1 VTALLVALAVVAVF
15 LLLLIVVALRRL
27 VSVLD
32 ALNSNYARVESE
44 RLRRAVSN
52 HT

>member
-32 ALNSNYARVESE
+32 TLNSNYARVESE
-44 RLRRAVSN
+44 RLRRAVSS

>member
-1 VTALLVALAVVAVF
+1 MIGLLVALAVIAVF

-32 ALNSNYARVESE
+32 TLNSNYTRVESE
-44 RLRRAVSN
+44 RLRRTVSN